1 MNPTQNQSGMNATP
15 GRQMDFAAPK
25 PETEASAPV
34 PVTSAKAAINAMYA
48 AAEAHKDAPILASS
62 AREAVNAAASQ
73 RQHSSK
79 SAANL
84 HHGSIQKNIETT
96 RPSASALLQR
106 AKSPQPSSAET
117 DPRLSFD
124 PLARTAVAAKPKA
137 KSAAKEQDIPIIRT
151 SLKLGSSARP
161 KPTPVILPPNSR
173 MARVARPVGAKMPS
187 KLTQLLSH
195 RPIDAQI
202 IQPNTVNPG
211 TRTKQLASGQ
221 KSPAKTE
228 NDGKLEVQILSHK
241 PATKITASAAPKPAT
256 PVPRPAG
263 PVRDPQ
269 MRAGSTVKSRV
280 AHKASAAPLWPNA
293 AASALSPKPKF
304 RPAPKGFASAAP
316 SAVPADSSYV
326 MAEPPKLNLSH
337 SKPAIPKSAAEF
349 GVVEDYHAPRAPE
362 PLGDKAPIG
371 HLKAQEVAS
380 GHGGSAPEAPAIKA
394 DNTSNY
400 SFSRKDKEKSKP
412 VDNNRYALGGQSPF
426 LKTVNVEKRPLSDN
440 AAPARPKI
448 ERPKV
453 DDKPTKSSRKN
464 VYTKKHKSKS
474 EVRQELPQ
482 RPTVIIP
489 SSRRS
494 KVPLFFLILA
504 TIILGAIVG
513 AAAYLC
519 FFQ

>member
-1 MNPTQNQSGMNATP
+1 MNSTQNQSGLNATP
-15 GRQMDFAAPK
+15 GRQIDFASPK
-25 PETEASAPV
+25 PNTETSAPV

-48 AAEAHKDAPILASS
+48 AEAKKETPILAPS
-62 AREAVNAAASQ
+62 AREAVNAAAGQSH
-73 RQHSSK
+73 RNSK

-117 DPRLSFD
+117 EPRFSFD
-124 PLARTAVAAKPKA
+124 PLARTVSAPKPKA
-137 KSAAKEQDIPIIRT
+137 KPASKQQDVPVIRT
-151 SLKLGSSARP
+151 SLKLGSPARP

-195 RPIDAQI
+195 RPVDAQI
-202 IQPNTVNPG
+202 IQPNTINPG
-211 TRTKQLASGQ
+211 LRTKQLTSGQ
-221 KSPAKTE
+221 KTPAKVE
-228 NDGKLEVQILSHK
+228 SDGKLEVQILSSK
-241 PATKITASAAPKPAT
+241 PAAKAPAPAAPKPVTHVA
-256 PVPRPAG
+256 RPSG

-280 AHKASAAPLWPNA
+280 SSKTSAAPLWPNS

-304 RPAPKGFASAAP
+304 RSAPKGFATTAP
-316 SAVPADSSYV
+316 SAMPADSSYV

-337 SKPAIPKSAAEF
+337 PKPATPKDAAEF
-349 GVVEDYHAPRAPE
+349 GVVEDYYAPRAPE

-371 HLKAQEVAS
+371 QLKAQAVAS

-400 SFSRKDKEKSKP
+400 SFSRKDKEKPKP

-440 AAPARPKI
+440 TAPARPKI
-448 ERPKV
+448 ERPKI
-453 DDKPTKSSRKN
+453 DDKPIKTSRKN
-464 VYTKKHKSKS
+464 VYAKKHKSKS
-474 EVRQELPQ
+474 DVRQELPQ
-482 RPTVIIP
+482 RPTVIVP